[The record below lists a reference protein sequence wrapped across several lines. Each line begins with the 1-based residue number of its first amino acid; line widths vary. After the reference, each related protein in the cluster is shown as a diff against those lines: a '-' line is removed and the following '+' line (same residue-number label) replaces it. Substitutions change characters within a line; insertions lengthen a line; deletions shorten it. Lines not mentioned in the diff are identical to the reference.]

1 MYYLERN
8 LNKGD
13 IVKLPIGD
21 SVISFKYIEFV
32 KKDIVVEG
40 ISKRHFYFKLQAEDD
55 FTNIIWVDHDL
66 LDIGL
71 LLVDYQRQKNNGI
84 YSEDYLIKKNIL
96 EKHKIPLLDF
106 NNIPPLTQ
114 KQIDDFEPE
123 RLRLE
128 QEIREYEEQ
137 QLENFKK
144 NNKKNSK
151 IFCFLKEKKKRCKK
165 E

>member
-1 MYYLERN
+1 MFYLERN

-13 IVKLPIGD
+13 IVKLPIGN

-32 KKDIVVEG
+32 KKDIVEEG
-40 ISKRHFYFKLQAEDD
+40 KSKRHFYFKLQAKDD
-55 FTNIIWVDHDL
+55 FTNVIWVDHDL

-84 YSEDYLIKKNIL
+84 YSEDYLIKKTVIEN
-96 EKHKIPLLDF
+96 HKVPLLDF

-144 NNKKNSK
+144 NNEKKSK